1 MSTAKKVIGIHF
13 NNISLTEFLAVMPD
27 LGYSA
32 EVEGYT
38 IQREAVG
45 RLVK

>member
-1 MSTAKKVIGIHF
+1 MSTAKKVIGIL
-13 NNISLTEFLAVMPD
+13 IILALTEFLAVMPD
-27 LGYSA
+27 LGYTA